1 MSPLSRKTPRLSRPE
16 ADVAALAA
24 DKNYLRR
31 LPGDRNFPVA
41 AGVKIYM
48 GAMVSVDA
56 TGLLRPS
63 RETVADKV
71 VGVAKQR
78 ADNTGGAASA
88 ISCEIESDFVVAMY
102 NSGGGD
108 AIAVANVGADCFAV
122 DDQTVAL
129 TNNGGARPRAGKIH
143 NVTEAGVWVRFDQ

>member
-1 MSPLSRKTPRLSRPE
+1 M
-16 ADVAALAA
+16 AALAA
-24 DKNYLRR
+24 DKNYSRR

-41 AGVKIYM
+41 ANVKIYM
-48 GAMVSVDA
+48 GAMVAIEAA
-56 TGLLRPS
+56 TGLLRPA
-63 RETVADKV
+63 RATATDVI
-71 VGVAKQR
+71 VGVSKQR

-88 ISCEIESDFVVAMY
+88 ISCEIESDFVVAMT

-108 AIAVANVGADCFAV
+108 AIALANVGADCFAV

-129 TNNGGARPRAGKIH
+129 TNGGATRPRAGKIH

>member
-1 MSPLSRKTPRLSRPE
+1 
-16 ADVAALAA
+16 VAALAA

-41 AGVKIYM
+41 AGVRIYM
-48 GAMVSVDA
+48 GAMVSIEA
-56 TGLLRPS
+56 GTGLLRPARATAS
-63 RETVADKV
+63 DIV
-71 VGVAKQR
+71 VGVAKGR

-88 ISCEIESDFVVAMY
+88 ISCEIESDFVVAML

-108 AIAVANVGADCFAV
+108 AIALVNVGADCFAV

-129 TNNGGARPRAGKIH
+129 TSGGATRPRVGKIH